1 MDIYLVGGAV
11 RDALLGRPV
20 SERDY
25 VVVGATPEQMMAAGF
40 RPVGAD
46 FPVFLHPTT
55 HEEYALARTERKS
68 GQGYGGFTF
77 YTSPDLT
84 LEDDLIRRDLTINA
98 MAQDHQGQIIDPYGG
113 LQDLHDRVL
122 RHVSPAFAEDPL
134 RVLRVARFAARYAPL
149 GFTVAPETLELM
161 RGLAHSGELS
171 YLTPERVW
179 KELERALAED
189 RAEVF
194 IEVLRACDALNVL
207 LPEIE
212 QLFGVPQRPQHHPE
226 VDSGV
231 HTLMTLQRA
240 CEAGYSTR
248 VRFAALLHDLGKAL
262 TPEDEWPRHYQHEER
277 GLHPVRDVCQRFR
290 VPSAY
295 RDLAE
300 LVCREHLLC
309 HRVQDLRAGTI
320 WRLLQRL
327 DVLRKPE
334 RVEEFIQ
341 ACQCD
346 ARGRLGLE
354 QRPYP
359 QAEFLREAM
368 QIVRKIRASDV
379 PERLNGASIGEALVA
394 MRIEAIADFQKIQ
407 RALNTKPDV
416 IDGCAKPEDV

>member
-1 MDIYLVGGAV
+1 
-11 RDALLGRPV
+11 
-20 SERDY
+20 
-25 VVVGATPEQMMAAGF
+25 
-40 RPVGAD
+40 
-46 FPVFLHPTT
+46 
-55 HEEYALARTERKS
+55 
-68 GQGYGGFTF
+68 
-77 YTSPDLT
+77 
-84 LEDDLIRRDLTINA
+84 
-98 MAQDHQGQIIDPYGG
+98 
-113 LQDLHDRVL
+113 
-122 RHVSPAFAEDPL
+122 
-134 RVLRVARFAARYAPL
+134 
-149 GFTVAPETLELM
+149 
-161 RGLAHSGELS
+161 LAHRGELA

-194 IEVLRACDALNVL
+194 IEVLRACDALKVL

-262 TPEDEWPRHYQHEER
+262 TPEDEWPRHFQHEER
-277 GLHPVRDVCQRFR
+277 GLQPVREVCQRFR

-309 HRVQDLRAGTI
+309 HRVQDLRAGTV

-359 QAEFLREAM
+359 QASFLREAM
-368 QIVRKIRASDV
+368 QIVRKIRAADV
-379 PERLNGASIGEALVA
+379 PEHLNGASIGEALVA
-394 MRIEAIADFQKIQ
+394 MRIDAIADFQKIQ

>member
-98 MAQDHQGQIIDPYGG
+98 MAQDDQRRIIDPYGG
-113 LQDLHDRVL
+113 QRDLHDRVL

-161 RGLAHSGELS
+161 RGLAHRGELG

-194 IEVLRACDALNVL
+194 IEVLRACDALKVL

-262 TPEDEWPRHYQHEER
+262 TPEDEWPRHFQHEER
-277 GLHPVRDVCQRFR
+277 GLQPVREVCQRFR

-309 HRVQDLRAGTI
+309 HRVQDLRAGTV

-359 QAEFLREAM
+359 QASFLREAM
-368 QIVRKIRASDV
+368 QIVRKIRAADV
-379 PERLNGASIGEALVA
+379 PEHLNGASIGEALVA
-394 MRIEAIADFQKIQ
+394 MRIDAIADFQKIQ

>member
-98 MAQDHQGQIIDPYGG
+98 MAQDDQGQIIDPYGG
-113 LQDLHDRVL
+113 QRDLHDRVL

-161 RGLAHSGELS
+161 R
-171 YLTPERVW
+171 ERVW
-179 KELERALAED
+179 QGVERALAED

-194 IEVLRACDALNVL
+194 IEVLRACDALKVL

-262 TPEDEWPRHYQHEER
+262 TPEDEWPRHFQHEER
-277 GLHPVRDVCQRFR
+277 GLQPVREVCQRFR

-309 HRVQDLRAGTI
+309 HRVQDLRAGTV

-359 QAEFLREAM
+359 QASFLREAM
-368 QIVRKIRASDV
+368 QIVRKIRAADV
-379 PERLNGASIGEALVA
+379 PEHLNGASIGEALVA
-394 MRIEAIADFQKIQ
+394 MRIDAIADFQKIQ